1 MNENNNK
8 KKGFSIKIAGFNFGK
23 KQLIMLGILIIII
36 IIIISAS
43 KRKEMEQSQAVLDEL
58 GISNNTGTNVET
70 PPTSDTNVNSSGLTD
85 AELAYLMRINYY
97 SGTGE
102 FSDEAREQL
111 SFYRQKGDPGEG
123 YIWND
128 EYGRIAI
135 SDASLTPQEVVEA
148 YIQNI
153 RFLNFAEANKYST
166 SQATTKAYQTLYE
179 DTAGE
184 LDIFTSYQRK
194 LYKLIYENIELKE
207 VSVGAVFEDGTQHIT
222 VTLNSIDLQ
231 DKTFIT
237 GDVKIKLFEQLW
249 EITRTTGDSNQN
261 KEIILDF
268 LYDYYSENL
277 PKRSFDITFVV
288 TKSASGWVISEDRA
302 LTNILTNSDGVEA
315 SSYIL
320 ELYDEDAEDLFGE
333 D

>member
-8 KKGFSIKIAGFNFGK
+8 KDFNIKIAGFNLGK
-23 KQLIMLGILIIII
+23 KHLIILGALIIVVIIII
-36 IIIISAS
+36 FAS
-43 KRKEMEQSQAVLDEL
+43 KGKEEEQNQAVLDEL
-58 GISNNTGTNVET
+58 GIGNNTNVET
-70 PPTSDTNVNSSGLTD
+70 SANPNINVNPAGLTD
-85 AELAYLMRINYY
+85 AELAYLVRINYY

-102 FSDEAREQL
+102 LSDAAREQL

-128 EYGRIAI
+128 EYNRVAI
-135 SDASLTPQEVVEA
+135 SDASLMPQEVVEA

-166 SQATTKAYQTLYE
+166 SQATTKAYQILYE
-179 DTAGE
+179 DTSGE

-207 VSVGAVFEDGTQHIT
+207 VAVGAVFEDGTQHIT

-249 EITRTTGDSNQN
+249 NITQTTGDANQR
-261 KEIILDF
+261 KEIILNF
-268 LYDYYSENL
+268 LYDYYSKNL
-277 PKRSFDITFVV
+277 PKKSFDITFVV
-288 TKSASGWVISEDRA
+288 KKSTNGWVISEDRA
-302 LTNILTNSDGVEA
+302 LTNILTNADGVEA

-320 ELYDEDAEDLFGE
+320 EMYDEDAEDLFGQN
-333 D
+333 